1 MTALG
6 RAVRKEIRKICS
18 DSHDSILRMKTKTA
32 LELFSWERV
41 WLELEVHAPLLVALF
56 THLLSPKPKAGVV
69 VYPSLCVCASI
80 FLKLHNN
87 KINLVQAMIAVVL
100 KAGHATKQVC
110 EIEVKLHNTYKTH
123 PLQVFT
129 RLHSLSLC
137 TTHKTLSNVLDEAS
151 VGHDEKVCDWQD
163 AQNETLSAPQLPVV
177 SYSLVN
183 HVYTQGIPLPLCVFR
198 T

>member
-1 MTALG
+1 MSVLVLNCTTT
-6 RAVRKEIRKICS
+6 R
-18 DSHDSILRMKTKTA
+18 SIWCKQR
-32 LELFSWERV
+32 
-41 WLELEVHAPLLVALF
+41 LLKF
-56 THLLSPKPKAGVV
+56 
-69 VYPSLCVCASI
+69 YI
-80 FLKLHNN
+80 
-87 KINLVQAMIAVVL
+87 

-110 EIEVKLHNTYKTH
+110 EIEVKLNTYKTH

-177 SYSLVN
+177 SYSLSLIS
-183 HVYTQGIPLPLCVFR
+183 QSIPLRF
-198 T
+198 

>member
-1 MTALG
+1 MTALST
-6 RAVRKEIRKICS
+6 AVRKEIRKICS
-18 DSHDSILRMKTKTA
+18 DSHDSILRMKTETA

-41 WLELEVHAPLLVALF
+41 WLEA
-56 THLLSPKPKAGVV
+56 
-69 VYPSLCVCASI
+69 
-80 FLKLHNN
+80 
-87 KINLVQAMIAVVL
+87 AVVL

-110 EIEVKLHNTYKTH
+110 ETEVKLNIYKTH

-137 TTHKTLSNVLDEAS
+137 KTLSNVLDEAS

-177 SYSLVN
+177 SYSLLN
-183 HVYTQGIPLPLCVFR
+183 HSKHTSSFLEHGNC
-198 T
+198 TST